1 VKETSLPVKLRRALA
16 SGALYEGVI
25 PLVVGASPAQVSRAL
40 RRMEERGEVVYDHQ
54 TWQLAK

>member
-25 PLVVGASPAQVSRAL
+25 PLVVGAS
-40 RRMEERGEVVYDHQ
+40 GEVVYDHQ